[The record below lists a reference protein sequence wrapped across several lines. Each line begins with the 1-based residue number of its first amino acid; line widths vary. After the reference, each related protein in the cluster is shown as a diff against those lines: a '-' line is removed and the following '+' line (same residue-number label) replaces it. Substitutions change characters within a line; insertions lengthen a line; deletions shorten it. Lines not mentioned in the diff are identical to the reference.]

1 MNSAFSLKTP
11 FASKPEYLFFLFSF
25 KPFNMSTLYE
35 ALISQHSR
43 TLQPV
48 LHTEQM
54 TQQLQ
59 AFFELVV
66 LENNLPALVI
76 ESLPQRRERQ
86 WREVERMR
94 QMGRTA
100 RYPFFIVAPDD
111 ELTRWFQA
119 QEKSETEDAKS
130 GNLILLPRS
139 PYEIYDEHFLIISD
153 SQFSAVLCAARIAPA
168 GSALPADKNYAI
180 CSCDPDVVYT
190 ALEYLQARVTVEHRE
205 HAALLTE
212 AIRESQPKITSL
224 HLTLS
229 VTTKLAGLWQEQTG
243 REIAVNR
250 IATAIR
256 RSLELDEVLQT
267 AVNEVGA
274 TLNVDCCTLLIEP
287 ATPDE
292 EIMAVNYFRQRLAI
306 EEMDTIDSDL
316 SAYRKRLK
324 NNPQPYIRDGVAQA
338 TNRNQAEWG
347 DKPMVVIPLVFL
359 EQFVGVLFARDDKPT
374 RVWQENEIMLL
385 ETVADQVAIAIN
397 HSRLYVKSQREAL
410 RDSLTGVFNRRYF
423 EMQFEREMNLAER
436 TDQPLSLL
444 VVDLDHFKSVNDNY
458 GHSAGDDVL
467 RTIARRMK
475 SRLRNF
481 DTIARY
487 GGEEF
492 FIILPRTNTET
503 ALIVAERLRK
513 TVAEAEFSDCGSVT
527 ISLGAA
533 TFPDHASTGADLRIL
548 ADRAL
553 YCAKG
558 EGRNRVCLPP
568 VEERE
573 EKVVMEEDEL
583 LDLPTGELFTENAL
597 S

>member
-1 MNSAFSLKTP
+1 
-11 FASKPEYLFFLFSF
+11 
-25 KPFNMSTLYE
+25 MSTLYE

-54 TQQLQ
+54 TQQLH
-59 AFFELVV
+59 AFFESVV

-86 WREVERMR
+86 WREVERVR

-100 RYPFFIVAPDD
+100 RYPLFIVAPED

-119 QEKSETEDAKS
+119 QEKIENEEAKS
-130 GNLILLPRS
+130 GNLILLARS
-139 PYEIYDEHFLIISD
+139 PFEIYDEHFLIISD

-168 GSALPADKNYAI
+168 GSPLPVDKNYAI

-190 ALEYLQARVTVEHRE
+190 ALEYLQARFMVEHRE
-205 HAALLTE
+205 HAELLTE
-212 AIRESQPKITSL
+212 AIRVSQPKITSL

-287 ATPDE
+287 ATSDE
-292 EIMAVNYFRQRLAI
+292 EILAVNYFRQRLSL

-324 NNPQPYIRDGVAQA
+324 NNPQPYIRDGLANA
-338 TNRNQAEWG
+338 GTGLQAEWG
-347 DKPMVVIPLVFL
+347 DKPTVVIPLVFL
-359 EQFVGVLFARDDKPT
+359 EQFVGVLFVRDDKAN

-436 TDQPLSLL
+436 TEQPLTVI
-444 VVDLDHFKSVNDNY
+444 VVDLDHFKKVNDTY
-458 GHSAGDDVL
+458 GHGAGDDVL
-467 RTIARRMK
+467 RTVARLMK

-481 DTIARY
+481 DTLARY

-513 TVAEAEFSDCGSVT
+513 TVAEAEFSQCESVT
-527 ISLGAA
+527 ISLGVA
-533 TFPDHASTGADLRIL
+533 TFPNHAATSAELRTI

-553 YCAKG
+553 YCAKRQ
-558 EGRNRVCLPP
+558 GRNRVCLPTQ
-568 VEERE
+568 EECE
-573 EKVVMEEDEL
+573 ENFRFAEDEL
-583 LDLPTGELFTENAL
+583 LEVPAGELFAENAVN
-597 S
+597 

>member
-1 MNSAFSLKTP
+1 
-11 FASKPEYLFFLFSF
+11 
-25 KPFNMSTLYE
+25 MSTLYE

-54 TQQLQ
+54 TQQLH
-59 AFFELVV
+59 AFFESVV
-66 LENNLPALVI
+66 LENQLPALVI

-100 RYPFFIVAPDD
+100 RYPLFIVAPDD

-119 QEKSETEDAKS
+119 QETSENEEAKS
-130 GNLILLPRS
+130 GNLIVLPRS
-139 PYEIYDEHFLIISD
+139 PFEIYDEHFLIISD
-153 SQFSAVLCAARIAPA
+153 SQFSAVLCAARIAHEGNP
-168 GSALPADKNYAI
+168 LPADKNYAI

-190 ALEYLQARVTVEHRE
+190 ALEYLQARFMVEHRN
-205 HAALLTE
+205 HAELLTE
-212 AIRESQPKITSL
+212 AIRVSQPKITSL

-287 ATPDE
+287 ASTDE
-292 EIMAVNYFRQRLAI
+292 EIMAVNYFRQRLSL

-324 NNPQPYIRDGVAQA
+324 NNPQPYIRDGLANA
-338 TNRNQAEWG
+338 GISAQAEWG
-347 DKPMVVIPLVFL
+347 DKPTVVIPLVFL
-359 EQFVGVLFARDDKPT
+359 EQFVGVLFVRDDKAN

-436 TDQPLSLL
+436 TEQPLTVI
-444 VVDLDHFKSVNDNY
+444 VVDLDHFKNINDNF
-458 GHSAGDDVL
+458 GHGTGDEVL
-467 RTIARRMK
+467 RSVARLMK

-481 DTIARY
+481 DTLARY

-492 FIILPRTNTET
+492 FIILPRTGTET

-513 TVAEAEFSDCGSVT
+513 TIAEAEFAQCGSVT
-527 ISLGAA
+527 ISLGVATYPNHAA
-533 TFPDHASTGADLRIL
+533 TSAELRTI

-553 YCAKG
+553 YCAKR
-558 EGRNRVCLPP
+558 EGRNRVSLPSSQAC
-568 VEERE
+568 E
-573 EKVVMEEDEL
+573 EKFYLADDEL
-583 LDLPTGELFTENAL
+583 LEVPGGELIAENAIN
-597 S
+597 

>member
-1 MNSAFSLKTP
+1 
-11 FASKPEYLFFLFSF
+11 
-25 KPFNMSTLYE
+25 MSTLYE

-54 TQQLQ
+54 TQQLH
-59 AFFELVV
+59 AFFESVV
-66 LENNLPALVI
+66 LENQLPALVI

-86 WREVERMR
+86 WREVERVR

-100 RYPFFIVAPDD
+100 RYPLFIIAKDD

-119 QEKSETEDAKS
+119 QETAESEEAKS

-139 PYEIYDEHFLIISD
+139 PFEIYDEHFLIISD

-168 GSALPADKNYAI
+168 GNPLPADKNYAI

-190 ALEYLQARVTVEHRE
+190 ALEYLQARFMVEHRE
-205 HAALLTE
+205 HAELLTE
-212 AIRESQPKITSL
+212 AIRVSQPKITSL

-287 ATPDE
+287 ANTDE
-292 EIMAVNYFRQRLAI
+292 EIMAVNYFRQRLTL

-324 NNPQPYIRDGVAQA
+324 NNPQPYIRDGLANANVGVQA
-338 TNRNQAEWG
+338 DWG
-347 DKPMVVIPLVFL
+347 DKPTVVIPLVFL
-359 EQFVGVLFARDDKPT
+359 EQFVGVLFVRDDKAN

-385 ETVADQVAIAIN
+385 ETVADQVAIAVN

-436 TDQPLSLL
+436 TEQPLTVI
-444 VVDLDHFKSVNDNY
+444 VVDLDHFKSINDTY
-458 GHSAGDDVL
+458 GHGAGDDVL
-467 RTIARRMK
+467 RSVARLMK

-481 DTIARY
+481 DTLARY

-513 TVAEAEFSDCGSVT
+513 TVAEAEFSQCGSVT
-527 ISLGAA
+527 VSLGVA
-533 TFPDHASTGADLRIL
+533 TYPTHASTSVELRTI

-553 YCAKG
+553 YSAKR
-558 EGRNRVCLPP
+558 EGRNRVCLPTT
-568 VEERE
+568 VNCE
-573 EKVVMEEDEL
+573 EKFFLADEEL
-583 LDLPTGELFTENAL
+583 LEVPEGEPVAEECV
-597 S
+597 

>member
-1 MNSAFSLKTP
+1 
-11 FASKPEYLFFLFSF
+11 
-25 KPFNMSTLYE
+25 MSTLYE

-43 TLQPV
+43 TLNPV

-54 TQQLQ
+54 TQQLHS
-59 AFFELVV
+59 FFESVV
-66 LENNLPALVI
+66 LENSLPALVI

-86 WREVERMR
+86 WREVERVR
-94 QMGRTA
+94 QMGKTA
-100 RYPFFIVAPDD
+100 RYPLFLVAQED
-111 ELTRWFQA
+111 ELTRWFKD
-119 QEKSETEDAKS
+119 QETAESEESKS

-139 PYEIYDEHFLIISD
+139 PFEIYDEHFLIISD

-168 GSALPADKNYAI
+168 DGTVPPGKNYAI

-190 ALEYLQARVTVEHRE
+190 ALEYLQARFTVEHRE
-205 HAALLTE
+205 HAAMLTE

-287 ATPDE
+287 ASADE
-292 EIMAVNYFRQRLAI
+292 ELLAVNYFRQKLAI

-324 NNPQPYIRDGVAQA
+324 NNPQPYIRDGLAQ
-338 TNRNQAEWG
+338 TTIGSTVDWG
-347 DKPMVVIPLVFL
+347 DKPMVVIPLLFL
-359 EQFVGVLFARDDKPT
+359 EQFVGVLFVRDDKPT

-385 ETVADQVAIAIN
+385 ETVADQVAIAVN

-410 RDSLTGVFNRRYF
+410 RDSLTGVYNRRYF
-423 EMQFEREMNLAER
+423 EMQFEREMSLAER
-436 TDQPLSLL
+436 TDQPLSLI
-444 VVDLDHFKSVNDNY
+444 VVDLDHFKNINDNF
-458 GHSAGDDVL
+458 GHGTGDDVL
-467 RTIARRMK
+467 QTVAKRMK

-492 FIILPRTNTET
+492 FVILPRTNTET
-503 ALIVAERLRK
+503 ALVVAERLRK
-513 TVAEAEFSDCGSVT
+513 TVADAKFSEDVSAT
-527 ISLGAA
+527 ISLGVA
-533 TFPDHASTGADLRIL
+533 TFPTHAATGADLRIV

-553 YCAKG
+553 YCAKH
-558 EGRNRVCLPP
+558 EGRDRICLPP
-568 VEERE
+568 EEE
-573 EKVVMEEDEL
+573 TDGNIWDDNDL
-583 LDLPTGELFTENAL
+583 LNEPAGKSLAENVL
-597 S
+597 N

>member
-1 MNSAFSLKTP
+1 
-11 FASKPEYLFFLFSF
+11 
-25 KPFNMSTLYE
+25 MSTLYE

-54 TQQLQ
+54 TQQLH
-59 AFFELVV
+59 AFFESVV

-86 WREVERMR
+86 WREVERIR
-94 QMGRTA
+94 QMGRAA
-100 RYPFFIVAPDD
+100 RYPLFIVAPDD
-111 ELTRWFQA
+111 ELMRWFQG
-119 QEKSETEDAKS
+119 QETVETEDSKG

-139 PYEIYDEHFLIISD
+139 PFEIYDEHFLIISD

-168 GSALPADKNYAI
+168 GNVLPTDKNYAI

-190 ALEYLQARVTVEHRE
+190 ALEYLQARFSVEHRE
-205 HAALLTE
+205 HAGLLTE
-212 AIRESQPKITSL
+212 AIRVSQPKITSL

-287 ATPDE
+287 ASAEE
-292 EIMAVNYFRQRLAI
+292 EIMAVNYFRQRVSV

-324 NNPQPYIRDGVAQA
+324 NNPQPYIRDGLAHA
-338 TNRNQAEWG
+338 NNNAKAEWG

-359 EQFVGVLFARDDKPT
+359 EQFVGVLFVRDDKPT

-385 ETVADQVAIAIN
+385 ETVADQVAIAVN

-436 TDQPLSLL
+436 TEQPLSLL

-458 GHSAGDDVL
+458 GHGTGDDVL
-467 RTIARRMK
+467 RTVSRRMK

-513 TVAEAEFSDCGSVT
+513 TAAEAEFPECGNVT
-527 ISLGAA
+527 VSIGAA
-533 TFPDHASTGADLRIL
+533 TFPNHAANAADLRTI

-553 YCAKG
+553 YCAKRT
-558 EGRNRVCLPP
+558 GRNRVCLPST
-568 VEERE
+568 EECE
-573 EKVVMEEDEL
+573 EKIAVEEDEL
-583 LDLPTGELFTENAL
+583 FEMSDDELFAENAL
-597 S
+597 N

>member
-1 MNSAFSLKTP
+1 
-11 FASKPEYLFFLFSF
+11 
-25 KPFNMSTLYE
+25 MSTLYE

-59 AFFELVV
+59 AFFESVV
-66 LENNLPALVI
+66 LENHLPALVI

-287 ATPDE
+287 ATADE

-324 NNPQPYIRDGVAQA
+324 NNPQPYIRDGLANA
-338 TNRNQAEWG
+338 TGGQAEWG

-359 EQFVGVLFARDDKPT
+359 EQFVGVLFVRDDKPT

-385 ETVADQVAIAIN
+385 ETVADQVAIAVN

-444 VVDLDHFKSVNDNY
+444 IIDLDHFKSVNDNY
-458 GHSAGDDVL
+458 GHGTGDDVL
-467 RTIARRMK
+467 RTVSRLMK

-481 DTIARY
+481 DTLARY

-492 FIILPRTNTET
+492 FIILPRTSTET

-513 TVAEAEFSDCGSVT
+513 TIAETEFSQCGNVAQCGNVT
-527 ISLGAA
+527 ISIGVA
-533 TFPDHASTGADLRIL
+533 TFPTHAATGGDLKTI

-568 VEERE
+568 VEEGE
-573 EKVVMEEDEL
+573 ERVVLEEDDEL

-597 S
+597 G